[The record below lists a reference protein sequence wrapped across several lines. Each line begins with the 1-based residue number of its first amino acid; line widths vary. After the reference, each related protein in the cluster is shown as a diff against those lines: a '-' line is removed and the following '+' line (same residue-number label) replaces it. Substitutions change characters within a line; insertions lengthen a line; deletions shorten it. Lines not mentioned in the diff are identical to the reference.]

1 MNLGY
6 LAAVVVLG
14 GIILFHEFGHYLL
27 ARLNGIAV
35 VEFSVGFGPRLLSWV
50 SQKTGI
56 RYSLKLL
63 PLGGSCAMLG
73 EFGEDEDE
81 KEEVPDVKGVS
92 FFDKGPLAKMAVIA
106 AGPIFNFILAFVF
119 SLVILSWAGIDPA
132 VIAGTSEGMPAE
144 TAGLKEGDVITKL
157 DGRKIHLSREISM
170 YLMTAGQD
178 PVQVEYR
185 RYDET
190 SSSWTTEHT
199 VIQPEFKDGRY
210 YLGVIL
216 QGHRDAPES
225 LVQVL
230 QYSVYEVRYWILTV
244 IDSLKMIAGGKVS
257 TNDIAGPVRIVTIID
272 QTVEENTQY
281 GFVTVVMN
289 LLNLMVMFSANLG
302 VMNLLPF
309 PALDGGRLVFLLWEL
324 VTGQPVSQ
332 RVESAVN
339 MAGMALLMTFMV
351 FVVFNDLRMIILA
364 GVKFR
369 FLKWERD
376 VCIEIIQ
383 RKFRL
388 GTERSAGEIRF

>member
-1 MNLGY
+1 
-6 LAAVVVLG
+6 
-14 GIILFHEFGHYLL
+14 
-27 ARLNGIAV
+27 
-35 VEFSVGFGPRLLSWV
+35 
-50 SQKTGI
+50 
-56 RYSLKLL
+56 
-63 PLGGSCAMLG
+63 MLG

-106 AGPIFNFILAFVF
+106 AGPLFNFILAFVF

-210 YLGVIL
+210 YLGVLL

-244 IDSLKMIAGGKVS
+244 IDSLKMIVGGKVS

-324 VTGQPVSQ
+324 ITRHPVSQ

-351 FVVFNDLRMIILA
+351 FVVFNDLRMI
-364 GVKFR
+364 F
-369 FLKWERD
+369 
-376 VCIEIIQ
+376 
-383 RKFRL
+383 
-388 GTERSAGEIRF
+388 

>member
-1 MNLGY
+1 MDLGY

-50 SQKTGI
+50 SKKTGI

-81 KEEVPDVKGVS
+81 KEEVPDLKGVS

-244 IDSLKMIAGGKVS
+244 IDSLKMIVGGKVT

-302 VMNLLPF
+302 VINLLPF
-309 PALDGGRLVFLLWEL
+309 PALDGGRLVFLFWEL
-324 VTGQPVSQ
+324 VTGHPVSQ
-332 RVESAVN
+332 RIEGAVN
-339 MAGMALLMTFMV
+339 MTGMALLMTFMV
-351 FVVFNDLRMIILA
+351 FVVLNDLRIL
-364 GVKFR
+364 F
-369 FLKWERD
+369 
-376 VCIEIIQ
+376 
-383 RKFRL
+383 
-388 GTERSAGEIRF
+388 

>member
-1 MNLGY
+1 M
-6 LAAVVVLG
+6 AESSCFMIAIIIFSA
-14 GIILFHEFGHYLL
+14 IILFHEFGHYLL

-106 AGPIFNFILAFVF
+106 AGPLFNFILAFVF

-324 VTGQPVSQ
+324 ITRQPVSQ

-351 FVVFNDLRMIILA
+351 FVVFNDLRMI
-364 GVKFR
+364 F
-369 FLKWERD
+369 
-376 VCIEIIQ
+376 
-383 RKFRL
+383 
-388 GTERSAGEIRF
+388 

>member
-1 MNLGY
+1 MNFGY
-6 LAAVVVLG
+6 LAAVEVLG

-27 ARLNGIAV
+27 ARLNGVAV

-81 KEEVPDVKGVS
+81 KEEIPDVKGVS
-92 FFDKGPLAKMAVIA
+92 FFDRGPLAKMAVIA
-106 AGPIFNFILAFVF
+106 AGPVFNFILAFVF

-144 TAGLKEGDVITKL
+144 AAGLREGDVITKL
-157 DGRKIHLSREISM
+157 DGRMIHLSREISM
-170 YLMTAGQD
+170 YLMSAGQD
-178 PVQVEYR
+178 PVNVEYR
-185 RYDET
+185 RYDEA
-190 SSSWTTEHT
+190 SSVWTTEHT
-199 VIQPEFKDGRY
+199 VIRPEFRDGRY
-210 YLGVIL
+210 YLGVVL
-216 QGHRDAPES
+216 RGYRDAAKSP
-225 LVQVL
+225 LQLL
-230 QYSVYEVRYWILTV
+230 QYSAYEVRYWILTV
-244 IDSLKMIAGGKVS
+244 LDSLKMIVGGKVT

-309 PALDGGRLVFLLWEL
+309 PALDGGRFLFLLIEWIFKKPIPRKAEQIVNTVGLVLLLAFMLIISVKDVFQL
-324 VTGQPVSQ
+324 VTGTFP
-332 RVESAVN
+332 
-339 MAGMALLMTFMV
+339 GM
-351 FVVFNDLRMIILA
+351 
-364 GVKFR
+364 
-369 FLKWERD
+369 
-376 VCIEIIQ
+376 
-383 RKFRL
+383 
-388 GTERSAGEIRF
+388 

>member
-1 MNLGY
+1 MDLGY

-132 VIAGTSEGMPAE
+132 VIAGTSDGMPAE

-244 IDSLKMIAGGKVS
+244 IDSLKMNVGGKVT

-309 PALDGGRLVFLLWEL
+309 PALDGGRLVFLFWEL
-324 VTGQPVSQ
+324 VTGHPVSQ
-332 RVESAVN
+332 RIEGAVN
-339 MAGMALLMTFMV
+339 MTGMALLMTFMV
-351 FVVFNDLRMIILA
+351 FVVLNDLRIL
-364 GVKFR
+364 F
-369 FLKWERD
+369 
-376 VCIEIIQ
+376 
-383 RKFRL
+383 
-388 GTERSAGEIRF
+388 

>member
-1 MNLGY
+1 MNIGY

-178 PVQVEYR
+178 PVQVEYK
-185 RYDET
+185 RYDEA
-190 SSSWTTEHT
+190 SSTWKTEQT
-199 VIQPEFKDGRY
+199 AIQPELKDGRY

-216 QGHRDAPES
+216 RGYRSAAES
-225 LVQVL
+225 PLQLL

-244 IDSLKMIAGGKVS
+244 IDSLKMIAGGRV
-257 TNDIAGPVRIVTIID
+257 TANDIAGPVRIVTIID

-309 PALDGGRLVFLLWEL
+309 PALDGGRLVFLFWEL
-324 VTGQPVSQ
+324 ITRHPVSQ
-332 RVESAVN
+332 RVEGAVN

-351 FVVFNDLRMIILA
+351 FVVFNDLRNI
-364 GVKFR
+364 F
-369 FLKWERD
+369 
-376 VCIEIIQ
+376 
-383 RKFRL
+383 
-388 GTERSAGEIRF
+388 

>member
-1 MNLGY
+1 MNFGY

-27 ARLNGIAV
+27 ARLNGVAV
-35 VEFSVGFGPRLLSWV
+35 VEFSVGFGPRILSWV
-50 SQKTGI
+50 SKKTGI

-81 KEEVPDVKGVS
+81 KEEIPDVKGVS
-92 FFDKGPLAKMAVIA
+92 FFDRGPLAKMAVIA
-106 AGPIFNFILAFVF
+106 AGPVFNFILAFVF

-144 TAGLKEGDVITKL
+144 AAGLKEGDVITKL
-157 DGRKIHLSREISM
+157 DGRTIHLSREISM

-244 IDSLKMIAGGKVS
+244 LDSLKMIVGGKVT

-309 PALDGGRLVFLLWEL
+309 PALDGGRLVFLFWEL
-324 VTGQPVSQ
+324 VTGHPVSQ
-332 RVESAVN
+332 RIEGAVN
-339 MAGMALLMTFMV
+339 MTGMALLMTFMV
-351 FVVFNDLRMIILA
+351 FVVLNDLRIL
-364 GVKFR
+364 F
-369 FLKWERD
+369 
-376 VCIEIIQ
+376 
-383 RKFRL
+383 
-388 GTERSAGEIRF
+388 

>member
-1 MNLGY
+1 MNFGY

-27 ARLNGIAV
+27 ARLNGVAV
-35 VEFSVGFGPRLLSWV
+35 VEFSVGFGPRILSWV
-50 SQKTGI
+50 SKKTGI

-81 KEEVPDVKGVS
+81 KEEIPDVKGVS
-92 FFDKGPLAKMAVIA
+92 FFDRGPLAKMAVIA
-106 AGPIFNFILAFVF
+106 AGPVFNFILAFVF

-144 TAGLKEGDVITKL
+144 AAGLKEDDVITKL

-199 VIQPEFKDGRY
+199 VIRPEFRDGRY
-210 YLGVIL
+210 YLGVVL
-216 QGHRDAPES
+216 RGYRDAAKSP
-225 LVQVL
+225 LQLL
-230 QYSVYEVRYWILTV
+230 QYSAYEVRYWILTV
-244 IDSLKMIAGGKVS
+244 LDSLKMIVGGKVT

-324 VTGQPVSQ
+324 VTGHPVSQ
-332 RVESAVN
+332 RIEGAVN
-339 MAGMALLMTFMV
+339 MTGMALLMTFMV
-351 FVVFNDLRMIILA
+351 FVVWNDLRIL
-364 GVKFR
+364 F
-369 FLKWERD
+369 
-376 VCIEIIQ
+376 
-383 RKFRL
+383 
-388 GTERSAGEIRF
+388 

>member
-1 MNLGY
+1 MDLGY

-92 FFDKGPLAKMAVIA
+92 FFDKGSLAKMAVIA

-210 YLGVIL
+210 YLGVLL

-324 VTGQPVSQ
+324 VTRQPVSQ

-351 FVVFNDLRMIILA
+351 FVVFNDLRMI
-364 GVKFR
+364 F
-369 FLKWERD
+369 
-376 VCIEIIQ
+376 
-383 RKFRL
+383 
-388 GTERSAGEIRF
+388 

>member
-1 MNLGY
+1 MNFGY

-27 ARLNGIAV
+27 ARLNGVAV
-35 VEFSVGFGPRLLSWV
+35 VEFSVGFGPRILSWV
-50 SQKTGI
+50 SKKTGI

-81 KEEVPDVKGVS
+81 KEEIPDVKGVS
-92 FFDKGPLAKMAVIA
+92 FFDRGPLAKMAVIA
-106 AGPIFNFILAFVF
+106 AGPVFNFILAFVF

-144 TAGLKEGDVITKL
+144 AAGLREGDVITKL
-157 DGRKIHLSREISM
+157 DGRTIHLSREISM

-244 IDSLKMIAGGKVS
+244 LDSLKMIVGGKVT

-309 PALDGGRLVFLLWEL
+309 PALDGGRLVFLFWEL
-324 VTGQPVSQ
+324 VTGHPVSQ
-332 RVESAVN
+332 RIEGAVN
-339 MAGMALLMTFMV
+339 MTGMALLMTFMV
-351 FVVFNDLRMIILA
+351 FVVLNDLRIL
-364 GVKFR
+364 F
-369 FLKWERD
+369 
-376 VCIEIIQ
+376 
-383 RKFRL
+383 
-388 GTERSAGEIRF
+388 

>member
-1 MNLGY
+1 MDLGY

-50 SQKTGI
+50 SKKTGI

-81 KEEVPDVKGVS
+81 KEEVPDLKGVS

-132 VIAGTSEGMPAE
+132 VIAGNSEGMPAE

-244 IDSLKMIAGGKVS
+244 IDSLKMIVGGKVT

-309 PALDGGRLVFLLWEL
+309 PALDGGRLVFLFWEL
-324 VTGQPVSQ
+324 VTGHPVSQ
-332 RVESAVN
+332 RIEGAVN
-339 MAGMALLMTFMV
+339 MTGMALLMTFMV
-351 FVVFNDLRMIILA
+351 FVVLNDLRIL
-364 GVKFR
+364 F
-369 FLKWERD
+369 
-376 VCIEIIQ
+376 
-383 RKFRL
+383 
-388 GTERSAGEIRF
+388 

>member
-1 MNLGY
+1 MDLGY

-50 SQKTGI
+50 SKKTGI

-81 KEEVPDVKGVS
+81 KEEVPDLKGVS

-225 LVQVL
+225 LKKVL

-244 IDSLKMIAGGKVS
+244 IDSLKMIVGGKVT

-309 PALDGGRLVFLLWEL
+309 PALDGGRLVFLFWEL
-324 VTGQPVSQ
+324 VTGHPVSQ
-332 RVESAVN
+332 RIEGAVN
-339 MAGMALLMTFMV
+339 MTGMALLMTFMV
-351 FVVFNDLRMIILA
+351 FVVLNDLRIL
-364 GVKFR
+364 F
-369 FLKWERD
+369 
-376 VCIEIIQ
+376 
-383 RKFRL
+383 
-388 GTERSAGEIRF
+388 

>member
-1 MNLGY
+1 MDLGY

-81 KEEVPDVKGVS
+81 KEEVPDLKGVS

-106 AGPIFNFILAFVF
+106 AGPLFNFILAFVF

-244 IDSLKMIAGGKVS
+244 IDSLKMIVGGKVT

-309 PALDGGRLVFLLWEL
+309 PALDGGRLVFLFWEL
-324 VTGQPVSQ
+324 VTGHPVSQ
-332 RVESAVN
+332 RIEGAVN
-339 MAGMALLMTFMV
+339 MTGMALLMTFMV
-351 FVVFNDLRMIILA
+351 FVVLNDLRIL
-364 GVKFR
+364 F
-369 FLKWERD
+369 
-376 VCIEIIQ
+376 
-383 RKFRL
+383 
-388 GTERSAGEIRF
+388 

>member
-1 MNLGY
+1 MNFGY

-27 ARLNGIAV
+27 ARLNGVAV
-35 VEFSVGFGPRLLSWV
+35 VEFSVGFGPRILSWV
-50 SQKTGI
+50 SKKTGI

-81 KEEVPDVKGVS
+81 KEEIPDVKGVS
-92 FFDKGPLAKMAVIA
+92 FFDRGPLAKMAVIA
-106 AGPIFNFILAFVF
+106 AGPVFNFILAFVF

-144 TAGLKEGDVITKL
+144 AAGLREGDVITKL

-244 IDSLKMIAGGKVS
+244 IDSLKMIVGGKVT

-324 VTGQPVSQ
+324 VTGHPVSQ
-332 RVESAVN
+332 RIEGAVN
-339 MAGMALLMTFMV
+339 MTGMALLMTFMV
-351 FVVFNDLRMIILA
+351 FVVWNDLRIL
-364 GVKFR
+364 F
-369 FLKWERD
+369 
-376 VCIEIIQ
+376 
-383 RKFRL
+383 
-388 GTERSAGEIRF
+388 

>member
-1 MNLGY
+1 MNFGY

-35 VEFSVGFGPRLLSWV
+35 VEFSVGFGPRILSWV
-50 SQKTGI
+50 SRKTGI

-81 KEEVPDVKGVS
+81 KEEIPDVKGVS
-92 FFDKGPLAKMAVIA
+92 FFDRGPLAKMAVIA
-106 AGPIFNFILAFVF
+106 AGPVFNFILAFFF

-144 TAGLKEGDVITKL
+144 AAGLEEGDVITKL
-157 DGRKIHLSREISM
+157 DGRTIHLSREISM
-170 YLMTAGQD
+170 YLMSAGQD
-178 PVQVEYR
+178 PVNVEYR
-185 RYDET
+185 RYDEV
-190 SSSWTTEHT
+190 SSVWTTEHT
-199 VIQPEFKDGRY
+199 VIRPEFRDGRY
-210 YLGVIL
+210 YLGVVL
-216 QGHRDAPES
+216 RGYRDAAKSP
-225 LVQVL
+225 LQLL
-230 QYSVYEVRYWILTV
+230 QYSAYEVRYWILTV
-244 IDSLKMIAGGKVS
+244 LDSLKMIVGGKVT

-309 PALDGGRLVFLLWEL
+309 PALDGGRLVFLFWEL
-324 VTGQPVSQ
+324 VTGHPVSQ
-332 RVESAVN
+332 RIEGAVN
-339 MAGMALLMTFMV
+339 MTGMALLMTFMV
-351 FVVFNDLRMIILA
+351 FVVLNDLRIL
-364 GVKFR
+364 F
-369 FLKWERD
+369 
-376 VCIEIIQ
+376 
-383 RKFRL
+383 
-388 GTERSAGEIRF
+388 

>member
-1 MNLGY
+1 
-6 LAAVVVLG
+6 
-14 GIILFHEFGHYLL
+14 
-27 ARLNGIAV
+27 
-35 VEFSVGFGPRLLSWV
+35 
-50 SQKTGI
+50 
-56 RYSLKLL
+56 
-63 PLGGSCAMLG
+63 MLG

-106 AGPIFNFILAFVF
+106 AGPIFNFILAFIF

-324 VTGQPVSQ
+324 VTRQPVSQ

-351 FVVFNDLRMIILA
+351 FVVFNDLRMI
-364 GVKFR
+364 F
-369 FLKWERD
+369 
-376 VCIEIIQ
+376 
-383 RKFRL
+383 
-388 GTERSAGEIRF
+388 

>member
-1 MNLGY
+1 MNFGY

-27 ARLNGIAV
+27 ARLNGVAV
-35 VEFSVGFGPRLLSWV
+35 VEFSVGFGPRILSWV
-50 SQKTGI
+50 SRKTGI

-81 KEEVPDVKGVS
+81 KEEIPDLKGVS
-92 FFDKGPLAKMAVIA
+92 FFDRGPLAKMAVIA
-106 AGPIFNFILAFVF
+106 AGPVFNFILAFVF

-144 TAGLKEGDVITKL
+144 AAGLREGDVITKL
-157 DGRKIHLSREISM
+157 DGRMIHLSREISM
-170 YLMTAGQD
+170 YLMSAGQD
-178 PVQVEYR
+178 PVNVEYR
-185 RYDET
+185 RYDEA
-190 SSSWTTEHT
+190 SSVWTTEHT
-199 VIQPEFKDGRY
+199 VIRPEFRDGRY
-210 YLGVIL
+210 YLGVVL
-216 QGHRDAPES
+216 RGYRDAAKSP
-225 LVQVL
+225 LQLL
-230 QYSVYEVRYWILTV
+230 QYSAYEVRYWILTV
-244 IDSLKMIAGGKVS
+244 LDSLKMIVGGKVT

-324 VTGQPVSQ
+324 VTGHPVSQ
-332 RVESAVN
+332 RIEGAVN
-339 MAGMALLMTFMV
+339 MTGMALLMTFMV
-351 FVVFNDLRMIILA
+351 FVVWNDLRIL
-364 GVKFR
+364 F
-369 FLKWERD
+369 
-376 VCIEIIQ
+376 
-383 RKFRL
+383 
-388 GTERSAGEIRF
+388 

>member
-1 MNLGY
+1 
-6 LAAVVVLG
+6 
-14 GIILFHEFGHYLL
+14 
-27 ARLNGIAV
+27 
-35 VEFSVGFGPRLLSWV
+35 
-50 SQKTGI
+50 
-56 RYSLKLL
+56 
-63 PLGGSCAMLG
+63 
-73 EFGEDEDE
+73 
-81 KEEVPDVKGVS
+81 
-92 FFDKGPLAKMAVIA
+92 
-106 AGPIFNFILAFVF
+106 
-119 SLVILSWAGIDPA
+119 
-132 VIAGTSEGMPAE
+132 
-144 TAGLKEGDVITKL
+144 
-157 DGRKIHLSREISM
+157 M

-210 YLGVIL
+210 YLGVLL

-309 PALDGGRLVFLLWEL
+309 P
-324 VTGQPVSQ
+324 T
-332 RVESAVN
+332 
-339 MAGMALLMTFMV
+339 AG
-351 FVVFNDLRMIILA
+351 ILT
-364 GVKFR
+364 
-369 FLKWERD
+369 
-376 VCIEIIQ
+376 
-383 RKFRL
+383 L
-388 GTERSAGEIRF
+388 GTHHETSGEPESGECGEYGRDGAAHDVYGVCCI

>member
-1 MNLGY
+1 MVSL
-6 LAAVVVLG
+6 LAALIVFSLIV
-14 GIILFHEFGHYLL
+14 LFHEFGHYLL

-73 EFGEDEDE
+73 EFGENEDE
-81 KEEVPDVKGVS
+81 KEEGPDVKGVS

-210 YLGVIL
+210 YLGVLL

-324 VTGQPVSQ
+324 VTRQPVSQ

-351 FVVFNDLRMIILA
+351 FVVFNDLRMI
-364 GVKFR
+364 F
-369 FLKWERD
+369 
-376 VCIEIIQ
+376 
-383 RKFRL
+383 
-388 GTERSAGEIRF
+388 

>member
-1 MNLGY
+1 MDLGY

-106 AGPIFNFILAFVF
+106 AGPLFNFILAFVF

-210 YLGVIL
+210 YLGVLL

-225 LVQVL
+225 LL

-244 IDSLKMIAGGKVS
+244 IDSLKMIVGGKVS

-324 VTGQPVSQ
+324 VTRQPVSQ

-351 FVVFNDLRMIILA
+351 FVVFNDLRMI
-364 GVKFR
+364 F
-369 FLKWERD
+369 
-376 VCIEIIQ
+376 
-383 RKFRL
+383 
-388 GTERSAGEIRF
+388 

>member
-1 MNLGY
+1 MDLGY

-81 KEEVPDVKGVS
+81 KEELPDVKGVS

-119 SLVILSWAGIDPA
+119 SFVILSWAGIDLP
-132 VIAGTSEGMPAE
+132 VLAGTSEGMPAQ
-144 TAGLKEGDVITKL
+144 TAGLQEGDVITKL

-170 YLMTAGQD
+170 YLMYSGQD
-178 PVQVEYR
+178 SVQVEYQ
-185 RYDET
+185 RYDE
-190 SSSWTTEHT
+190 SSASWTTGHT
-199 VIQPEFKDGRY
+199 VIQPELKDGRY

-216 QGHRDAPES
+216 RGYRSAAES
-225 LVQVL
+225 PLQLL
-230 QYSVYEVRYWILTV
+230 QYSAYEVRYWILTV

-324 VTGQPVSQ
+324 VTRHPVSQ
-332 RVESAVN
+332 RVEGAVN

-351 FVVFNDLRMIILA
+351 FVIFNDLRIIL
-364 GVKFR
+364 
-369 FLKWERD
+369 
-376 VCIEIIQ
+376 
-383 RKFRL
+383 
-388 GTERSAGEIRF
+388 

>member
-1 MNLGY
+1 MNFGY

-35 VEFSVGFGPRLLSWV
+35 VEFSVGFGPRILSWV
-50 SQKTGI
+50 SRKTGI

-81 KEEVPDVKGVS
+81 KEEIPDVKGVS

-106 AGPIFNFILAFVF
+106 AGPVFNFILAFFF

-144 TAGLKEGDVITKL
+144 AAGLEEGDVITKL
-157 DGRKIHLSREISM
+157 DGRTIHLSREISM
-170 YLMTAGQD
+170 YLMSAGQD
-178 PVQVEYR
+178 PVNVEYR
-185 RYDET
+185 RYDEV
-190 SSSWTTEHT
+190 SSVWTTEHT
-199 VIQPEFKDGRY
+199 VIRPEFRDGRY
-210 YLGVIL
+210 YLGVVL
-216 QGHRDAPES
+216 RGYRDAAKSP
-225 LVQVL
+225 LQLL
-230 QYSVYEVRYWILTV
+230 QYSAYEVRYWILTV
-244 IDSLKMIAGGKVS
+244 LDSLKMIVGGKVT

-309 PALDGGRLVFLLWEL
+309 PALDGGRLVFLFWEL
-324 VTGQPVSQ
+324 VTGHPVSQ
-332 RVESAVN
+332 RIEGAVN
-339 MAGMALLMTFMV
+339 MTGMALLMTFMV
-351 FVVFNDLRMIILA
+351 FVVLNDLRIL
-364 GVKFR
+364 F
-369 FLKWERD
+369 
-376 VCIEIIQ
+376 
-383 RKFRL
+383 
-388 GTERSAGEIRF
+388 

>member
-1 MNLGY
+1 LDLGY

-132 VIAGTSEGMPAE
+132 VIAGTSDGMPAE

-244 IDSLKMIAGGKVS
+244 IDSLKMIVGGKVT

-309 PALDGGRLVFLLWEL
+309 PALDGGRLVFLFWEL
-324 VTGQPVSQ
+324 VTGHPVSQ
-332 RVESAVN
+332 RIEGAVN
-339 MAGMALLMTFMV
+339 MTGMALLMTFMV
-351 FVVFNDLRMIILA
+351 FVVLNDLRIL
-364 GVKFR
+364 F
-369 FLKWERD
+369 
-376 VCIEIIQ
+376 
-383 RKFRL
+383 
-388 GTERSAGEIRF
+388 

>member
-1 MNLGY
+1 MNFGY

-27 ARLNGIAV
+27 ARLNGVAV
-35 VEFSVGFGPRLLSWV
+35 VEFSVGFGPRILSWV
-50 SQKTGI
+50 SRKTGI

-81 KEEVPDVKGVS
+81 KEEIPDVKGVS
-92 FFDKGPLAKMAVIA
+92 FFDRGPLAKMAVIA
-106 AGPIFNFILAFVF
+106 AGPVFNFILAFVF

-144 TAGLKEGDVITKL
+144 AAGLREGDVITKL
-157 DGRKIHLSREISM
+157 DGRMIHLSREISM
-170 YLMTAGQD
+170 YLMSAGQD
-178 PVQVEYR
+178 PVNVEYR
-185 RYDET
+185 RYDEA
-190 SSSWTTEHT
+190 SSVWTTEHT
-199 VIQPEFKDGRY
+199 VIRPEFRDGRY
-210 YLGVIL
+210 YLGVVL
-216 QGHRDAPES
+216 RGYRDAAKSP
-225 LVQVL
+225 LQLL
-230 QYSVYEVRYWILTV
+230 QYSAYEVRYWILTV
-244 IDSLKMIAGGKVS
+244 LDSLKMIVGGKVT

-324 VTGQPVSQ
+324 VTGHPVSQ
-332 RVESAVN
+332 RIEGAVN
-339 MAGMALLMTFMV
+339 MTGMALLMTFMV
-351 FVVFNDLRMIILA
+351 FVVFNDLRMI
-364 GVKFR
+364 F
-369 FLKWERD
+369 
-376 VCIEIIQ
+376 
-383 RKFRL
+383 
-388 GTERSAGEIRF
+388 

>member
-1 MNLGY
+1 
-6 LAAVVVLG
+6 
-14 GIILFHEFGHYLL
+14 
-27 ARLNGIAV
+27 
-35 VEFSVGFGPRLLSWV
+35 
-50 SQKTGI
+50 
-56 RYSLKLL
+56 
-63 PLGGSCAMLG
+63 MLG

-106 AGPIFNFILAFVF
+106 AGPLFNFILAFVF

-210 YLGVIL
+210 YLGVLL

-244 IDSLKMIAGGKVS
+244 IDSLKMIVGGKVS

-324 VTGQPVSQ
+324 ITRHPVSQ

-339 MAGMALLMTFMV
+339 VAGMALLMTFMV
-351 FVVFNDLRMIILA
+351 FVVFNDLRMILYA
-364 GVKFR
+364 GFQ
-369 FLKWERD
+369 FPA
-376 VCIEIIQ
+376 
-383 RKFRL
+383 F
-388 GTERSAGEIRF
+388 TYF

>member
-1 MNLGY
+1 MDLGY

-35 VEFSVGFGPRLLSWV
+35 VEISVGAGSRKISWV

-56 RYSLKLL
+56 RYSLKFL

-210 YLGVIL
+210 YLGVLL

-324 VTGQPVSQ
+324 VTRQPVSQ

-351 FVVFNDLRMIILA
+351 FVVFNDLRMI
-364 GVKFR
+364 F
-369 FLKWERD
+369 
-376 VCIEIIQ
+376 
-383 RKFRL
+383 
-388 GTERSAGEIRF
+388 

>member
-1 MNLGY
+1 M
-6 LAAVVVLG
+6 
-14 GIILFHEFGHYLL
+14 
-27 ARLNGIAV
+27 
-35 VEFSVGFGPRLLSWV
+35 GFGPRLLSWV
-50 SQKTGI
+50 SKKTGI

-81 KEEVPDVKGVS
+81 KEEIPDVKGVS

-106 AGPIFNFILAFVF
+106 AGAIFNFILAFVF
-119 SLVILSWAGIDPA
+119 SFVILSWAGIDLP
-132 VIAGTSEGMPAE
+132 VLAGTSEGMPAQ
-144 TAGLKEGDVITKL
+144 TAGLQEGDVITKL

-170 YLMTAGQD
+170 YLMYSGQD
-178 PVQVEYR
+178 LVQVEYQ
-185 RYDET
+185 RYDE
-190 SSSWTTEHT
+190 SSASWTTGHT
-199 VIQPEFKDGRY
+199 VIQPELKDGRY

-216 QGHRDAPES
+216 RGYRSAAES
-225 LVQVL
+225 PLQLL
-230 QYSVYEVRYWILTV
+230 QYSAYEVRYWILTV

-324 VTGQPVSQ
+324 VTRHPVSQ
-332 RVESAVN
+332 RVEGAVN

-351 FVVFNDLRMIILA
+351 FVIFNDLRIIL
-364 GVKFR
+364 
-369 FLKWERD
+369 
-376 VCIEIIQ
+376 
-383 RKFRL
+383 
-388 GTERSAGEIRF
+388 

>member
-1 MNLGY
+1 
-6 LAAVVVLG
+6 
-14 GIILFHEFGHYLL
+14 
-27 ARLNGIAV
+27 
-35 VEFSVGFGPRLLSWV
+35 
-50 SQKTGI
+50 
-56 RYSLKLL
+56 
-63 PLGGSCAMLG
+63 
-73 EFGEDEDE
+73 
-81 KEEVPDVKGVS
+81 
-92 FFDKGPLAKMAVIA
+92 MAVIA

-144 TAGLKEGDVITKL
+144 TAGLKEGDVMTKL
-157 DGRKIHLSREISM
+157 DGRKIPSFRGDLHVPDDGRTGSR
-170 YLMTAGQD
+170 AGG
-178 PVQVEYR
+178 YR

-216 QGHRDAPES
+216 QGHRDARSLWCRFTVQRLRGAVLDPHGDRQPEDD
-225 LVQVL
+225 
-230 QYSVYEVRYWILTV
+230 RR
-244 IDSLKMIAGGKVS
+244 GKIS

-324 VTGQPVSQ
+324 VTRQPVA
-332 RVESAVN
+332 RGGA
-339 MAGMALLMTFMV
+339 
-351 FVVFNDLRMIILA
+351 R
-364 GVKFR
+364 
-369 FLKWERD
+369 
-376 VCIEIIQ
+376 
-383 RKFRL
+383 
-388 GTERSAGEIRF
+388 

>member
-1 MNLGY
+1 MDLGY

-50 SQKTGI
+50 SKKTGI

-81 KEEVPDVKGVS
+81 KEEVPVLKGVS

-244 IDSLKMIAGGKVS
+244 IDSLKMIVGGKVT

-309 PALDGGRLVFLLWEL
+309 PALDGGRLVFLFWEL
-324 VTGQPVSQ
+324 VTGHPVSQ
-332 RVESAVN
+332 RIEGAVN
-339 MAGMALLMTFMV
+339 MTGMALLMTFKV
-351 FVVFNDLRMIILA
+351 FVVLNDLRIL
-364 GVKFR
+364 F
-369 FLKWERD
+369 
-376 VCIEIIQ
+376 
-383 RKFRL
+383 
-388 GTERSAGEIRF
+388 

>member
-1 MNLGY
+1 MNFGY

-27 ARLNGIAV
+27 ARLNGVAV
-35 VEFSVGFGPRLLSWV
+35 VEFSVGFGPRILSWV

-81 KEEVPDVKGVS
+81 KEEIPDVKGVS
-92 FFDKGPLAKMAVIA
+92 FFDRGPLAKMAVIA
-106 AGPIFNFILAFVF
+106 AGPVFNFILAFVF

-144 TAGLKEGDVITKL
+144 AAGLKEGDVITKL

-190 SSSWTTEHT
+190 SSSWTAEHT

-230 QYSVYEVRYWILTV
+230 QYSVYEVRYWILTG
-244 IDSLKMIAGGKVS
+244 IDSLKMIVGGKVT
-257 TNDIAGPVRIVTIID
+257 TND
-272 QTVEENTQY
+272 NTQY

-324 VTGQPVSQ
+324 VTGHPVSQ
-332 RVESAVN
+332 RIEGAVN
-339 MAGMALLMTFMV
+339 MTGMALLMTFMV
-351 FVVFNDLRMIILA
+351 FVVWNDLRIL
-364 GVKFR
+364 F
-369 FLKWERD
+369 
-376 VCIEIIQ
+376 
-383 RKFRL
+383 
-388 GTERSAGEIRF
+388 

>member
-1 MNLGY
+1 MDLGY

-92 FFDKGPLAKMAVIA
+92 FFDKGLLAKMAVIA
-106 AGPIFNFILAFVF
+106 AGPLFNFILAFVF

-210 YLGVIL
+210 YLGVLL

-225 LVQVL
+225 LAQVL

-244 IDSLKMIAGGKVS
+244 IDSLKMIVGGKVT

-309 PALDGGRLVFLLWEL
+309 PALDGGRLVFLFWEL
-324 VTGQPVSQ
+324 VTGHPVSQ
-332 RVESAVN
+332 RIEGAVN
-339 MAGMALLMTFMV
+339 MTGMALLMTFMV
-351 FVVFNDLRMIILA
+351 FVVLNDLRIL
-364 GVKFR
+364 F
-369 FLKWERD
+369 
-376 VCIEIIQ
+376 
-383 RKFRL
+383 
-388 GTERSAGEIRF
+388 